1 MSNSDNQPDRSH
13 TPPAGAAA
21 ASQLVSLTLPG
32 VDATPPL
39 VSLTVLGAPPAPQPV
54 SLTLP
59 GAAAASPLVS
69 ISLPGPG
76 AASHPHAG
84 GKGTLDLEAVRG
96 RLRKTSGREYWRS
109 LDDLAA
115 TPEFQDLLHREFP
128 RQAVGWSEDETPVEG
143 RRNFLKL
150 MGASLALAGLAA
162 CTRQPTEHIVPYV
175 RQPEELIPGRPLF
188 FATAATL
195 GGVANGVL
203 VESHEGRPTKIEGN
217 PEHPATLGACDI
229 FSQASVL
236 QLYDPDRAQAV
247 TSQGD
252 IRGWGEFYSVLR
264 GALGAQKSKNGAG
277 IRILTETVTSPTL
290 AAQFRA
296 IQKLYPAAK
305 WHQWEPA
312 GPHSARAAAL
322 QTFGQPVNTYY
333 NLANANVVV
342 SLDADFLASGAGS
355 LRYARQFAAR
365 RRVTDNPAGMN
376 RLYVV
381 EPMPTPT
388 GAKADHRMPLRA
400 GDIEEFAWALATA
413 IQAARGPKRGDNQDI
428 YKWAGSMADDL
439 LRNKGASVVIPGEYQ
454 PPMVHALAHVMNS
467 FLDNVGKTVF
477 YTDPIEAASAEG
489 KPVDQL
495 ASLQDLVNDLDSG
508 AVDLLLIVGGNPV
521 FTAPVEM
528 GLGERIEKAPLRVH
542 LSQYED
548 ETSAVCQ
555 WCLPETHYLETWGD
569 ARAFDGTVTI
579 QQPLIQPLYGGR
591 SAYQLLQSLTDAPE
605 VKPYDIVKG
614 YWAAQHQGGDFEAWW
629 RRAVHDGVVPGTALP
644 TKTPEIHGDAIT
656 EHPGKRKLGGKFE
669 VIFRPDPAVY
679 DGRFANSG
687 WLQELPKPITKLT
700 WDNAAI
706 LNAGDAARLG
716 VKTGDMLQLTYQG
729 HSLHAPAWIQ
739 PGHIDGAVTLHLGYG
754 RTRAGRSGTGVG
766 FNPYGLR
773 TGKALWHDTGLE
785 ARKISGSYD
794 FAATQH
800 EGVLDPARHIIHKGE
815 IAEYRKDPESVHE
828 GAEAPPHALTMYPDF
843 KYEGHAWGMAIDLNA
858 CTGCSAC
865 IVACQAEN
873 NIAVVGKDQVRR
885 GRAMHWLRV
894 DTYYNGDPN
903 TPDLYN
909 QPVPCMHC
917 EDAPCELVCPVQATT
932 HSAEGLND
940 MVYNRCVGTRY
951 CSNNCPYKV
960 RRFNFYLFSDYETPS
975 LKLLHNPD
983 VTVRSRGVMEKCTYC
998 VQRINAAK
1006 IDAEKQD
1013 RKLRDGEIQTA
1024 CQASCPTE
1032 AIIFGDIND
1041 PNSRVTK
1048 MKAEKRNYGLLQELN
1063 TRPRTTYLATLRNPN
1078 PEWEA

>member
-1 MSNSDNQPDRSH
+1 MSNPENQ
-13 TPPAGAAA
+13 
-21 ASQLVSLTLPG
+21 
-32 VDATPPL
+32 
-39 VSLTVLGAPPAPQPV
+39 
-54 SLTLP
+54 
-59 GAAAASPLVS
+59 
-69 ISLPGPG
+69 
-76 AASHPHAG
+76 
-84 GKGTLDLEAVRG
+84 LDLAAVRN
-96 RLRKTSGREYWRS
+96 RLQGASGREYWRS
-109 LDDLAA
+109 LEDLAA

-128 RQAVGWSEDETPVEG
+128 RQAVGWSDDEDPVEG

-150 MGASLALAGLAA
+150 MGASLALAGLTG

-188 FATAATL
+188 YATAATL
-195 GGVANGVL
+195 GGVANGIL
-203 VESHEGRPTKIEGN
+203 AESHEGRPTKIEGN
-217 PEHPATLGACDI
+217 PEHPGTLGACDI

-247 TSQGD
+247 SLQGE
-252 IRGWGEFYSVLR
+252 IRGWGNFFGTFR
-264 GALGAQKSKNGAG
+264 GMLAAQKSKNGAG
-277 IRILTETVTSPTL
+277 IRILTETVTSPTM
-290 AAQFRA
+290 AAQFRE

-312 GPHSARAAAL
+312 GPHSARAAAV
-322 QTFGQPVNTYY
+322 QSFGQPTNTHYD
-333 NLANANVVV
+333 LTKANVVV
-342 SLDADFLASGAGS
+342 SLDADFLASGAGY
-355 LRYARQFAAR
+355 LRYARQFASR
-365 RRVTDNPAGMN
+365 RRVTDNPASRN

-413 IQAARGPKRGDNQDI
+413 VNAANGPKKGDNADI
-428 YKWAGSMADDL
+428 YKWTASIGQDL
-439 LRNKGASVVIPGEYQ
+439 LRNKGASVVIAGEYQ

-467 FLDNVGKTVF
+467 AEFLGNAGKTVF
-477 YTDPIEAASAEG
+477 YSDPIEAN
-489 KPVDQL
+489 PVDQL
-495 ASLQDLVNDLDSG
+495 ASLEDLVKDLDAG
-508 AVDLLLIVGGNPV
+508 AVDLLLILGGNPV
-521 FTAPVEM
+521 FTAPVEIGM
-528 GLGERIEKAPLRVH
+528 RDRIQKAAVRVH

-555 WCLPETHYLETWGD
+555 WNLPETHYLETWGD
-569 ARAFDGTVTI
+569 ARAFDGTVSI
-579 QQPLIQPLYGGR
+579 QQPLIEPLYGGR
-591 SAYQLLQSLTDAPE
+591 SAYEILQTLTDAPE
-605 VKPYDIVKG
+605 TKPYDIVKG
-614 YWAAQHQGGDFEAWW
+614 YWASQHPGADFEAWW
-629 RRAVHDGVVPGTALP
+629 RRSVHDGVVAGTALP
-644 TKTPEIHGDAIT
+644 TKIPAVHGEAIS
-656 EHPGKRKLGGKFE
+656 ERAEKRRLGGKFE
-669 VIFRPDPAVY
+669 VNFRPDPTIY
-679 DGRFANSG
+679 DGRFSNSG

-706 LNAGDAARLG
+706 MSHGDAARLG
-716 VKTGDMLQLTYQG
+716 VETGGMVQLAYEG
-729 HSLHAPAWIQ
+729 HSLHAPVWIQ
-739 PGHIDGAVTLHLGYG
+739 PGHVDGAITLHLGYG
-754 RTRAGRSGTGVG
+754 RTKGGRAGTGMG

-773 TGKALWHDTGLE
+773 TGKAMWQDTGLE
-785 ARKISGSYD
+785 AKKISGSYQ
-794 FAATQH
+794 FANTQM
-800 EGVLDPARHIIHKGE
+800 EGVLDEARHIIHKGD
-815 IAEYRKDPESVHE
+815 IAEYLKEPESVHD
-828 GAEAPPHALTMYPDF
+828 GAEAPPHSLTMYPDF
-843 KYEGHAWGMAIDLNA
+843 DYSKGYAWGMAIDLNA

-894 DTYYNGDPN
+894 DTYYKSDPVN
-903 TPDLYN
+903 PNDLVNIELYN

-960 RRFNFYLFSDYETPS
+960 RRFNFYLYSDYETPS

-998 VQRINAAK
+998 VQRINSAK
-1006 IDAEKQD
+1006 IDSEKQD
-1013 RKLRDGEIQTA
+1013 RKVVDGEIQTA

-1032 AIIFGDIND
+1032 AIIFGNIND
-1041 PNSRVTK
+1041 PQSRVSK

-1078 PEWEA
+1078 PEWES